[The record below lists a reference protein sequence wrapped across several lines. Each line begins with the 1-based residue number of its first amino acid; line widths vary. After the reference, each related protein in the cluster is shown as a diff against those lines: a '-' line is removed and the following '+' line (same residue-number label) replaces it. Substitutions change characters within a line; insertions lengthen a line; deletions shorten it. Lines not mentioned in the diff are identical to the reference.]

1 MESVWTFS
9 RKWQKRAPSGTDKS
23 RLWSDPNEPS
33 LRWGPI
39 FLHWHLWEAHP
50 RSALK
55 NNFNLECSVASYC
68 TSSYYN
74 ESLVGSDTHPR
85 VHGLQ
90 FLKYLSCGEGGLLWA
105 LRVHTLG
112 CWRWCW
118 GIWDRR
124 ERERE
129 RKRASSV
136 LRLCTKHV
144 FLLEMGQITWLEW
157 TLSAKLQWEDM
168 MKDPISFAVPLNSFP
183 SRNDNSSPPDI
194 QKKWIFSHFA
204 LPHSNPVTLRWSYHI
219 QTLRPLCNFSLD
231 SLFLAST

>member
-39 FLHWHLWEAHP
+39 FLDWHLWEAHP

-55 NNFNLECSVASYC
+55 NNFNLECAVASYC

-124 ERERE
+124 ERGRGKELHQSWDYALSMFFCL
-129 RKRASSV
+129 KWGKSPGWSG
-136 LRLCTKHV
+136 H
-144 FLLEMGQITWLEW
+144 FLPNYSEKTWW
-157 TLSAKLQWEDM
+157 KILSALLFRWT
-168 MKDPISFAVPLNSFP
+168 V
-183 SRNDNSSPPDI
+183 SPAEMIILRHLIHKKPEYSLILHCRTLI
-194 QKKWIFSHFA
+194 Q
-204 LPHSNPVTLRWSYHI
+204 LP
-219 QTLRPLCNFSLD
+219 
-231 SLFLAST
+231 